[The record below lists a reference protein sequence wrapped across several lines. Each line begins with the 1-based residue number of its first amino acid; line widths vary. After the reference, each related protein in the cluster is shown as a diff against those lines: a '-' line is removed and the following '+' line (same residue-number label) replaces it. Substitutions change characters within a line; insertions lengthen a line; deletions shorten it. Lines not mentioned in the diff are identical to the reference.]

1 MADQSARIDALEEA
15 LASGELTIKVEGK
28 ETTYRDTKSL
38 IAALAYFRARHTEG
52 AGASSSSAYGST
64 LATFGAD

>member
-1 MADQSARIDALEEA
+1 MSDHTARVAALEDA

-28 ETTYRDTKSL
+28 ETTYRT
-38 IAALAYFRARHTEG
+38 AADLLKALTYFRDQQRIASG
-52 AGASSSSAYGST
+52 AAYATT